1 MILQGDDRVARVLVP
16 DDELVVDWR
25 GHPLLWV
32 ALADAGVKEARPTV
46 GSGDSA
52 AGEDVFLTFV
62 QRGPEGDREVFPVH
76 QVATA
81 GVAPVHVAPGGA
93 VRIELVEEVV
103 PAFVEDAAVGM
114 VNPVGRRMEMI
125 DRPVGVGRGRGNGRG
140 DRLHRLL
147 HFRVSLWVW
156 ERGAGGECAG
166 GADAG
171 ESAAGQMHAYR
182 LSPGR

>member
-1 MILQGDDRVARVLVP
+1 MILQGDDRVSRVLVP
-16 DDELVVDWR
+16 DDELVVDGR

-76 QVATA
+76 QVAAA

-93 VRIELVEEVV
+93 VGIEL
-103 PAFVEDAAVGM
+103 A
-114 VNPVGRRMEMI
+114 GRERLPW
-125 DRPVGVGRGRGNGRG
+125 RRRRQRRRRGRIVGGLNRAVSW
-140 DRLHRLL
+140 RLH
-147 HFRVSLWVW
+147 S
-156 ERGAGGECAG
+156 G
-166 GADAG
+166 
-171 ESAAGQMHAYR
+171 
-182 LSPGR
+182 